1 MEIYENVLTIYQK
14 FDKIPIYYMKKTQR
28 EVISMKT
35 RTEQKKKLKD
45 GKGFLFYLK
54 RDWQLYV
61 LVAVPLL
68 FAVVFKFLPMLGLS
82 IAFLD
87 YKPIKGFTGSEF
99 IGLDIFKQ
107 IFTSKDFY
115 KALRNTLVL
124 NGLDLVAGFP
134 APIILAILL
143 NEITH
148 KWYKKLT
155 QTVLYLPHFLSWVI
169 IAGLAYQLFSPQSGY
184 INVMLTR
191 LGANTVPFLTEK
203 YHWAVSYVLI
213 GVWQSMG
220 WGTIIYL
227 AAITSISGDLYEAA
241 TVDGAGRWRK
251 IWNITLPCLKPTIV
265 VMLIMSLGRIMGSN
279 FERPYTLSN
288 PMVTEFSDV
297 IATYVYRMG
306 LQQNHYNIATAV
318 GLFQSLVGVVLVLG
332 ADRFSKLIGEDG
344 IV

>member
-1 MEIYENVLTIYQK
+1 M
-14 FDKIPIYYMKKTQR
+14 KIKTSAGAA
-28 EVISMKT
+28 ESKP
-35 RTEQKKKLKD
+35 KASP
-45 GKGFLFYLK
+45 GFLFYLK

-61 LVAVPLL
+61 LIFFPLL
-68 FAVVFKFLPMLGLS
+68 FAIVFKFLPMLGLS

-87 YKPIKGFTGSEF
+87 YKPIRGFSGSEF

-115 KALRNTLVL
+115 LSLRNTLVL
-124 NGLDLVAGFP
+124 NLLDLAAGFP

-143 NEITH
+143 NEITC
-148 KWYKKLT
+148 KWYKKVT

-169 IAGLAYQLFSPQSGY
+169 IAGLAYQLFSPQSGFV
-184 INVMLTR
+184 NVMIQR
-191 LGANTVPFLTEK
+191 MGGNMVPFLTEK

-251 IWNITLPCLKPTIV
+251 IWNITLPCIKPTIV
-265 VMLIMSLGRIMGSN
+265 VMLIMALGRIMGSN

-306 LQQNHYNIATAV
+306 LQQNRYNIATAV
-318 GLFQSLVGVVLVLG
+318 GLFQSLVGVVLVLA
-332 ADRFSKLIGEDG
+332 ADKFSKVIGEDG

>member
-1 MEIYENVLTIYQK
+1 MKSNVSPQSNVR
-14 FDKIPIYYMKKTQR
+14 DK
-28 EVISMKT
+28 
-35 RTEQKKKLKD
+35 
-45 GKGFLFYLK
+45 KGFAFYFK

-68 FAVVFKFLPMLGLS
+68 FAIVFKFLPMLGLS

-87 YKPIKGFTGSEF
+87 YKPIKGFSGSEF
-99 IGLDIFKQ
+99 IGFEVFKNIF
-107 IFTSKDFY
+107 SSRDFY
-115 KALRNTLVL
+115 LALRNTLVL
-124 NGLDLVAGFP
+124 NGLDLIAGFP

-143 NEITH
+143 NEITS
-148 KWYKKLT
+148 KWYKRVT

-169 IAGLAYQLFSPQSGY
+169 IAGLAYQLFAPQSGY
-184 INVMLTR
+184 INVMLQR
-191 LGANTVPFLTEK
+191 MGADTIPFLTEK
-203 YHWAVSYVLI
+203 YHWVVSYVLI

-227 AAITSISGDLYEAA
+227 AAITGISADLYEAA

-251 IWNITLPCLKPTIV
+251 IWNITLPCIKPTIV

-288 PMVTEFSDV
+288 PMVGDFADV

-306 LQQNHYNIATAV
+306 LQQNRYNIATAV
-318 GLFQSLVGVVLVLG
+318 GMFQSVVGVILVLA
-332 ADRFSKLIGEDG
+332 ADKFSKIIGEDG